1 MCLYDSLRP
10 IQTPPTALPGP
21 LRGECWKCG
30 NVSQPLG
37 VKRLRH
43 SVGMS
48 SEGKDEDA
56 VPPRGRASGHAPR
69 PPAEKF
75 KMPQLA
81 RPGATPLSVACYAG
95 DAGRVKDLLG
105 ANNGAFQ
112 LMTWSAGGVSRF
124 VFFVFC
130 PPCLSF
136 L

>member
-1 MCLYDSLRP
+1 MES
-10 IQTPPTALPGP
+10 
-21 LRGECWKCG
+21 G
-30 NVSQPLG
+30 NVTQPLG
-37 VKRLRH
+37 VKQLRH

-112 LMTWSAGGVSRF
+112 L
-124 VFFVFC
+124 
-130 PPCLSF
+130 
-136 L
+136 